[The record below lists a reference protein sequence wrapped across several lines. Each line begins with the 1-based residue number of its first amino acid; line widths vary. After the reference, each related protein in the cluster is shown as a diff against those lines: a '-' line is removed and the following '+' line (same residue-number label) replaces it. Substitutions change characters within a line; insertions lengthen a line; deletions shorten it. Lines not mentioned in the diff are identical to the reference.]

1 MPQRHYPMLQRHY
14 LIIAGLLALV
24 SLGAYWMLRP
34 RPILVE
40 VAAVMEQPFTAIV
53 EEDGRT
59 RVRDRFVLSAPLSG
73 RVPRSTL
80 RAGDAVKV
88 GQALATITPNIS
100 PLLDPRVR
108 QELEERVGAAQAAVE
123 EATALHERAKVL
135 VARARSDLER
145 TTQLRARGVAAA
157 AQLEH
162 DTFTFQAAERDVA
175 AAELRRH
182 AAEHTLDQA
191 RAALKRS
198 GETEGAERFPVS
210 SPIDGRVLKVI
221 QESEAVVSLGAP
233 LLELGDPADL
243 EVIVDLLTTDAAL
256 VREGAKVLLE
266 RWGGPTALEARVRR
280 VEPSGFTKVS
290 ALGVEEQRVWIVIDI
305 TSPREVWTPLGDGYR
320 VDVKIIVDQIEKAV
334 VVPIGAFFRRGDAWQ
349 VFIVDRG
356 RARLRTVKV
365 LRRSGRLAAIAEG
378 LRPGETVVVYPPA
391 ALKEGS
397 AVRLP

>member
-1 MPQRHYPMLQRHY
+1 MLQRRHV
-14 LIIAGLLALV
+14 IVAGVLALGF
-24 SLGAYWMLRP
+24 LATYWILRP
-34 RPILVE
+34 RAILVE
-40 VAAVMEQPFTAIV
+40 VAPVVEQRFTVIV

-88 GQALATITPNIS
+88 GQTLTTITPNIS

-108 QELEERVGAAQAAVE
+108 QELEERVGAAEAAVE
-123 EATALHERAKVL
+123 EATALRERAKIL
-135 VARARSDLER
+135 LDRARSDLER
-145 TTQLRARGVAAA
+145 TSQLRARGVAAA

-182 AAEHTLDQA
+182 AAEHALDQA

-198 GETEGAERFPVS
+198 GENEGVERFPVS
-210 SPIDGRVLKVI
+210 SPIDGRVLKII
-221 QESEAVVSLGAP
+221 QESEAVVSLGAA
-233 LLELGDPADL
+233 LLELADPADL
-243 EVIVDLLTTDAAL
+243 EVIVDVLTTDAAL
-256 VREGAKVLLE
+256 VREGAKVLLG

-290 ALGVEEQRVWIVIDI
+290 ALGVEEQRVWIIIDI
-305 TSPREVWTPLGDGYR
+305 TSPREAWTSLGDGYR
-320 VDVKIIVDQIEKAV
+320 VDVRIVVDEMEKAI
-334 VVPIGAFFRRGDAWQ
+334 VVPIGALVRHGDAWQ
-349 VFIVDRG
+349 AFILDRG
-356 RARLRTVKV
+356 RVRLRTIKV
-365 LRRSGRLAAIAEG
+365 SRRSGRLAAVAEG
-378 LRPGETVVVYPPA
+378 LRPGESVVVYPSQ
-391 ALKEGS
+391 ALKDGS

>member
-1 MPQRHYPMLQRHY
+1 MLQRRHF
-14 LIIAGLLALV
+14 IVGGVLALV
-24 SLGAYWMLRP
+24 ALAAYWVLRP

-80 RAGDAVKV
+80 HAGDAVKV
-88 GQALATITPNIS
+88 GQTLAMITPNIA
-100 PLLDPRVR
+100 PLLDPRMR
-108 QELEERVGAAQAAVE
+108 QELEERVGAAQAGVE

-135 VARARSDLER
+135 LARARSDLER

-162 DTFTFQAAERDVA
+162 DTFTFQSAERDVA

-198 GETEGAERFPVS
+198 GETEGAERFAVS

-243 EVIVDLLTTDAAL
+243 EVIVDVLTTDAAL
-256 VREGAKVLLE
+256 VREGAKVVLE
-266 RWGGPTALEARVRR
+266 RWGGSQQRSQARVRR

-305 TSPREVWTPLGDGYR
+305 TSARESWTTLGDGYR
-320 VDVKIIVDQIEKAV
+320 VDVKIIVDEIEKAI
-334 VVPIGAFFRRGDAWQ
+334 VVPIGALFRRGDDWQ
-349 VFIVDRG
+349 AFIVDRG
-356 RARLRTVKV
+356 RARLGQIKV
-365 LRRSGRLAAIAEG
+365 ARRSGRFAAVAEG
-378 LRPGETVVVYPPA
+378 LRSGEMVVVYPSA
-391 ALKEGS
+391 ALKDGS
-397 AVRLP
+397 AVRIP

>member
-1 MPQRHYPMLQRHY
+1 M
-14 LIIAGLLALV
+14 ALV
-24 SLGAYWMLRP
+24 ALAAYWVLRP

-40 VAAVMEQPFTAIV
+40 VAAVMVQPFTAIV

-88 GQALATITPNIS
+88 GQTLAMITPNIA
-100 PLLDPRVR
+100 PLLDPRMR
-108 QELEERVGAAQAAVE
+108 QELEERVGAAQAGVE

-135 VARARSDLER
+135 LARARSDLER

-162 DTFTFQAAERDVA
+162 DTFTFQSAERDVA

-198 GETEGAERFPVS
+198 GETEGAERFGVS

-243 EVIVDLLTTDAAL
+243 EVIVDVLTTDAAL
-256 VREGAKVLLE
+256 VREGAKVVLE
-266 RWGGPTALEARVRR
+266 RWGGSTALAARVRR

-305 TSPREVWTPLGDGYR
+305 TSARESWTTLGDGYR
-320 VDVKIIVDQIEKAV
+320 VDVKIIVDEIEKAV
-334 VVPIGAFFRRGDAWQ
+334 VVPIGALFRRGEDWQ
-349 VFIVDRG
+349 AFVVEGG
-356 RARLRTVKV
+356 RARLRRLKIA
-365 LRRSGRLAAIAEG
+365 RRSGRLAAVAEG
-378 LRPGETVVVYPPA
+378 LRSGEMVVVYPSA
-391 ALKEGS
+391 AIKDGN
-397 AVRLP
+397 AVRMP

>member
-1 MPQRHYPMLQRHY
+1 M
-14 LIIAGLLALV
+14 
-24 SLGAYWMLRP
+24 
-34 RPILVE
+34 
-40 VAAVMEQPFTAIV
+40 
-53 EEDGRT
+53 
-59 RVRDRFVLSAPLSG
+59 LSAPLSG

-88 GQALATITPNIS
+88 GQTLAMITPNIA
-100 PLLDPRVR
+100 PLLDPRMR
-108 QELEERVGAAQAAVE
+108 QELEERVGAAQAGVE

-135 VARARSDLER
+135 LARARSDLER

-162 DTFTFQAAERDVA
+162 DTFTFQSAERDVA

-198 GETEGAERFPVS
+198 GETEGAERFGVS

-243 EVIVDLLTTDAAL
+243 EVIVDVLTTDAAL
-256 VREGAKVLLE
+256 VREGAKVVLE
-266 RWGGPTALEARVRR
+266 RWGGSTALAARVRR

-305 TSPREVWTPLGDGYR
+305 TSARESWTTLGDGYR
-320 VDVKIIVDQIEKAV
+320 VDVKIIVDEIEKAV
-334 VVPIGAFFRRGDAWQ
+334 VVPIGALFRRGEDWQ
-349 VFIVDRG
+349 AFVVEGG
-356 RARLRTVKV
+356 RARLRRLKIA
-365 LRRSGRLAAIAEG
+365 RRSGRLAAVAEG
-378 LRPGETVVVYPPA
+378 LRSGEMVVVYPSA
-391 ALKEGS
+391 AIKDGN
-397 AVRLP
+397 AVRMP